1 MLWSGIANAPSVTRR
16 LPEIADLKAKLDVAE
31 LKGKLDAVLALLG
44 QKELKSAEVIDLP
57 HWRKHNAA

>member
-1 MLWSGIANAPSVTRR
+1 MTRR